1 MQLHRAAISL
11 AACALAACASAPPA
25 ASPAPLARAPV
36 AALTAAPTAPAPSSA
51 SSAVAAEVEARA
63 AREAARR
70 ASEADADRATLAA
83 VLYFE
88 YDRDE
93 LRAETTNE
101 LEQLADVLR
110 RRPQLAIRLNGHA
123 DERGSDE
130 YNLALGQRRGAVAK
144 RWLVDHGID
153 ANRVAITSFGRERPV
168 CTDNVEGC
176 WQRNRRDEVVVTR
189 GDDLIVAPTS

>member
-1 MQLHRAAISL
+1 MRLHLAAASL

-25 ASPAPLARAPV
+25 VSPAATTPAPV
-36 AALTAAPTAPAPSSA
+36 AAFTAAPAAPSRANANSA
-51 SSAVAAEVEARA
+51 ADEAAARA
-63 AREAARR
+63 ARDASRR
-70 ASEADADRATLAA
+70 KSEADADRTTLAS

-93 LRAETTNE
+93 LRAETASA
-101 LEQLADVLR
+101 LEQVADVLR

-130 YNLALGQRRGAVAK
+130 YNLALGQRRAAVAK

-153 ANRVAITSFGRERPV
+153 AERVAITSFGRERPV
-168 CTDNVEGC
+168 CTENVEAC
-176 WQRNRRDEVVVTR
+176 WQRNRRDEVMVTR
-189 GDDLIVAPTS
+189 GDDLIVGPTS